1 MSEIN
6 FNELPPDKVSTVQL
20 LIMIR
25 EMRADAEDARHEMA
39 KIGKNVEEMRKAFDT
54 AGTVVNIVK
63 WLAAFGAACAAAV
76 GSLEVL
82 KKFFP
87 G

>member
-1 MSEIN
+1 MN
-6 FNELPPDKVSTVQL
+6 PNELPPDQVTTVQL
-20 LIMIR
+20 LIMVR

-54 AGTVVNIVK
+54 AGTVVTIIK
-63 WLAAFGAACAAAV
+63 WLAACGAAIAAFFGSIEAV
-76 GSLEVL
+76 R
-82 KKFFP
+82 KYFP